1 MLFYLFIYLIFFKTM
16 SNLKPSIL
24 HPALKSNSVVTLYL
38 IPQKQSSISESKL
51 MATLP
56 LPKLYGKVYKT
67 LSTFATIL
75 KLCLGKRFLKE
86 ITPLKSLSNW
96 ILKNKIKKH
105 LKNKT
110 NIRYLFN
117 DPMKLPKIYNLP
129 DYNTFSRILLLK
141 HNSRI
146 IKCFLKK
153 IIIHYNKFIK
163 PIYESYTNYQ
173 FSFVSPYSRI
183 RFPCKTYKY
192 ISHIDINVP
201 PVILHSIQDQS
212 CH

>member
-1 MLFYLFIYLIFFKTM
+1 MKKYVVLFVYLFNFFKTM

-96 ILKNKIKKH
+96 ILKNKIKSI
-105 LKNKT
+105 LK
-110 NIRYLFN
+110 
-117 DPMKLPKIYNLP
+117 
-129 DYNTFSRILLLK
+129 
-141 HNSRI
+141 
-146 IKCFLKK
+146 
-153 IIIHYNKFIK
+153 IK
-163 PIYESYTNYQ
+163 PILDTYLMTQWNCQNLQ
-173 FSFVSPYSRI
+173 FTR
-183 RFPCKTYKY
+183 
-192 ISHIDINVP
+192 
-201 PVILHSIQDQS
+201 L
-212 CH
+212 